1 MKWNWLYVLWIGF
14 TLLAFG
20 TSVILGFAMIGM
32 LAVLV
37 RIDAGVSVLKQIYL
51 ELRQQ
56 RLDASFYQPLEPL
69 PTKET
74 PRAQPV
80 PEFEPVGRG

>member
-1 MKWNWLYVLWIGF
+1 
-14 TLLAFG
+14 
-20 TSVILGFAMIGM
+20 
-32 LAVLV
+32 
-37 RIDAGVSVLKQIYL
+37 VLKQIHL

-74 PRAQPV
+74 PRANAVQ
-80 PEFEPVGRG
+80 EFEPVGRG